1 MQLRRQMMKRSI
13 VSVVFFILAAVSAST
28 LLIPTA
34 QAQQETI
41 VFTAVLSASQEVGPV
56 VVDPTERGTT
66 GSAFITLTV
75 TRSGGVITSATSRFD
90 VSLSGMAPNSVI
102 ILSHIHQGAAGVNGP
117 IVVDSGI
124 SPAAPV
130 PTQGG
135 AAAYTRSGL
144 ATTNAIAQAI
154 IDNPGGFY
162 FNVHTALSP
171 QGVARGQLVR
181 QQTTGTGIGA
191 PTLSEWGA
199 ILMTLLFIALGT
211 FFIIARGK
219 TAAALAGG
227 ANSSHAH
234 ARAVG
239 IDVRLLAKVA
249 AVVEIAIAAALVAL
263 RADAID
269 VVGALTSGLLIAF
282 ILHLFVSNWRR

>member
-1 MQLRRQMMKRSI
+1 MKMKRSI
-13 VSVVFFILAAVSAST
+13 VSVLFFIMAAMSAST
-28 LLIPTA
+28 LLLPAA
-34 QAQQETI
+34 QAQQENI
-41 VFTAVLSASQEVGPV
+41 VFTAVLSATQEVAPV

-75 TRSGGVITSATSRFD
+75 TRSGGVITAASSRFD
-90 VSLSGMAPNSVI
+90 VSLSGMAANSVI
-102 ILSHIHQGAAGVNGP
+102 ILSHIHEGAAGVNGP
-117 IVVDSGI
+117 IRVDSLI

-181 QQTTGTGIGA
+181 QQTGGTGIGA

-219 TAAALAGG
+219 TATLLAGT
-227 ANSSHAH
+227 NESSHTE
-234 ARAVG
+234 ARAAA
-239 IDVRLLAKVA
+239 IDWGLLAKI
-249 AVVEIAIAAALVAL
+249 AVIVEIAIGAALIAL
-263 RADAID
+263 RADAVDTI
-269 VVGALTSGLLIAF
+269 GALTSGLLIAF

>member
-1 MQLRRQMMKRSI
+1 MKMKRSI
-13 VSVVFFILAAVSAST
+13 VSALFFIMAAMSAST

-41 VFTAVLSASQEVGPV
+41 VFTAVLSATQEVAPV
-56 VVDPTERGTT
+56 IVDPTERGTT

-75 TRSGGVITSATSRFD
+75 TRSGGVITAATTRFD
-90 VSLSGMAPNSVI
+90 ASLSGMAANSVI
-102 ILSHIHQGAAGVNGP
+102 ILAHVHEGAAGVNGP
-117 IVVDSGI
+117 IRIDSNI

-135 AAAYTRSGL
+135 AAAFTRTGL
-144 ATTNAIAQAI
+144 ATTNAVAQAI
-154 IDNPGGFY
+154 IDNPGGWY
-162 FNVHTALSP
+162 FNVHTILSP
-171 QGVARGQLVR
+171 GGVARGQLVR
-181 QQTTGTGIGA
+181 QVTGIPGLGA

-219 TAAALAGG
+219 TATALAG
-227 ANSSHAH
+227 ATESSHTD
-234 ARAVG
+234 ARAAA
-239 IDVRLLAKVA
+239 IDWRLLAKVA
-249 AVVEIAIAAALVAL
+249 VIVEIAIGAALVAL
-263 RADAID
+263 RADAVD
-269 VVGALTSGLLIAF
+269 VFGALTSGLLIAF